1 MDLIALGALFVSS
14 IGLGLAG
21 SRAIL
26 SGVFCLVMQPI
37 GGNHVV
43 NVQPLGKVDHEAHT
57 ISLAA
62 PAAQLGSLQRM
73 AAPHVPRRTDRQ
85 SL

>member
-1 MDLIALGALFVSS
+1 MDLITLGAIFVSS

-26 SGVFCLVMQPI
+26 SGVLCLVMQP
-37 GGNHVV
+37 NVV
-43 NVQPLGKVDHEAHT
+43 NIGTLEKADHETHT

-62 PAAQLGSLQRM
+62 PAA
-73 AAPHVPRRTDRQ
+73 
-85 SL
+85 

>member
-1 MDLIALGALFVSS
+1 MDLITLGALFVSS

-26 SGVFCLVMQPI
+26 SGVFCVVMRPI

-43 NVQPLGKVDHEAHT
+43 NIQPLGKVDHETHAV
-57 ISLAA
+57 AA
-62 PAAQLGSLQRM
+62 PAA
-73 AAPHVPRRTDRQ
+73 
-85 SL
+85 